1 MTLKEKNYI
10 ESFFMEIVTVIVE
23 RVASYS
29 LKDLMRVKL
38 SDSNRLEMLKRAADG
53 GHLCA
58 GYVHAI
64 ILIFKGGESMKEDT
78 SFIGNMSIP
87 SL

>member
-1 MTLKEKNYI
+1 MVSTRKNYI
-10 ESFFMEIVTVIVE
+10 ESLSTELVILIVE
-23 RVASYS
+23 RVASSS
-29 LKDLMRVKL
+29 LQDLMRVKL
-38 SDSNRLEMLKRAADG
+38 SDPNGLRMLKRAAGG

-64 ILIFKGGESMKEDT
+64 ILIFKGGESMREGT

-87 SL
+87 CL